1 MKEELEKIENWL
13 KKEYLQIH
21 TGQANPAILDSVSVD
36 SYGTKMPIK
45 NVASISIEDS
55 KTIRISPWDKN
66 QIKDMEKAILEADLG
81 LSIVSDGDGVRVI
94 FPMLTT
100 ETRQNFVKLLKD
112 KLEDARINVR
122 KIRQDFINKL
132 TDLTEDEIKKEKED
146 IQKLVDEANKSLE
159 DIFSKK
165 EKEVLS

>member
-1 MKEELEKIENWL
+1 
-13 KKEYLQIH
+13 
-21 TGQANPAILDSVSVD
+21 GQANPAILDSVSVD

-55 KTIRISPWDKN
+55 KTIRISPWVKN

>member
-81 LSIVSDGDGVRVI
+81 LSIISDGDGVRVI

-122 KIRQDFINKL
+122 
-132 TDLTEDEIKKEKED
+132 
-146 IQKLVDEANKSLE
+146 
-159 DIFSKK
+159 
-165 EKEVLS
+165 